1 MNPNADIALD
11 PNLSQQ
17 TMVTGTDDV
26 TESTHCGLQVGSQ
39 EFCTPQNTLE
49 NLTKKSTEQMNINI
63 NDNVENKKT
72 VKNLMKRPIIA
83 TDTEPNE
90 SVPSK
95 KSLHTQ
101 DLLIRNAA
109 DMRVINNNESDDSNL
124 AKFQPVSNCEENT
137 FEMIQVYSVEKT
149 TVEIKNEYFDDNCI
163 NNDLAIEVISDEL
176 QESKFISHT
185 IVDIP
190 IDKCLD
196 TKDTVYEINSFNA
209 NINSEFSDINIT
221 LPFDNISDG
230 DMNIINQTKTFCIEC
245 GIFVDLKKYE
255 EHVETTEHKIA
266 VVDFFKERI
275 DFNNYCVFSP
285 PFCSTIVDFFSFIKE
300 DFTVLVN
307 YVIKKHS
314 YVEADVNMYA
324 LYHDECS
331 SLNNNKY
338 LAEVKWFGVKNKVLT
353 KGIDVEWFYRKIAN
367 SLMFQCETFQ
377 ISGWSL
383 EEIIWLEIVVTKS
396 LIENKPS
403 TIINCPVSYNKN
415 FSQSIPVP
423 KMRLVRCRPCGVYI
437 IRDNYSEHIN
447 TVVHKNSASKYI
459 SDWVVIIDGPSGNR
473 IKGYR
478 ILSRTQCVSLS
489 EFFSSVESDVLGIV
503 DQTLLEYSTVNMSV
517 QLFSHYNDSNIISK
531 QSEEG
536 NILQSNGF
544 MGKVKSFMMQNE
556 ILTRTSSLLNWYQS
570 MSENLKSHNEEM
582 LSSETTWT
590 LDRIMFFEIY
600 FYKNSIDS

>member
-163 NNDLAIEVISDEL
+163 NNDL
-176 QESKFISHT
+176 
-185 IVDIP
+185 
-190 IDKCLD
+190 
-196 TKDTVYEINSFNA
+196 
-209 NINSEFSDINIT
+209 
-221 LPFDNISDG
+221 

-415 FSQSIPVP
+415 FSQSIPEVP